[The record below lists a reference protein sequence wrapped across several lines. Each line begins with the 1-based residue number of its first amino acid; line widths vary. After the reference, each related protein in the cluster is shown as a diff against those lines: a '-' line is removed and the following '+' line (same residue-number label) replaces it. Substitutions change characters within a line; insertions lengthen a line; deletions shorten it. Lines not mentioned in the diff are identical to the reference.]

1 MQKEPGSITR
11 WLTEL
16 KAGQTQAAEPIWNRY
31 QAKLVAI
38 ASKQLARNT
47 DPAVDGEDLVQNS
60 FSEVCIAMQN
70 GKYPDTRDRE
80 DLWGLL
86 FVAVINRV
94 RQHYRGLSALKR
106 SDFSPRQVI
115 DLSTL
120 EDLRTPFAAAQTAEL
135 LEYLL
140 SRLDLKDPSR
150 LLRQIAVLYLDEH
163 SASSIARL
171 LRKRKTS
178 ILVSLRLIRSIWEE
192 HKDL

>member
-1 MQKEPGSITR
+1 MNKEPASITR
-11 WLTEL
+11 WLIEL

-31 QAKLVAI
+31 QAKLLAI

-70 GKYPDTRDRE
+70 GKYPDPRDHENR
-80 DLWGLL
+80 WGLL

-94 RQHYRGLSALKR
+94 RQHYRGKSALKR
-106 SDFSPRQVI
+106 SDFSTRQVI

-120 EDLRTPFAAAQTAEL
+120 EDLRTPFAEAQTAEL

-140 SRLDLKDPSR
+140 SRLDLQDPSR
-150 LLRQIAVLYLDEH
+150 LLRQISIPYLDEH

-171 LRKRKTS
+171 LRRRKTR
-178 ILVSLRLIRSIWEE
+178 ILVSLRLIRSILQE

>member
-1 MQKEPGSITR
+1 MQNEPGSITG
-11 WLTEL
+11 WLNEL

-140 SRLDLKDPSR
+140 SRLDLHDPSR
-150 LLRQIAVLYLDEH
+150 LLRRIAVLYLDEH
-163 SASSIARL
+163 SASSIAKL
-171 LRKRKTS
+171 LHKRKTS
-178 ILVSLRLIRSIWEE
+178 ILVSLRLIRSIWQE